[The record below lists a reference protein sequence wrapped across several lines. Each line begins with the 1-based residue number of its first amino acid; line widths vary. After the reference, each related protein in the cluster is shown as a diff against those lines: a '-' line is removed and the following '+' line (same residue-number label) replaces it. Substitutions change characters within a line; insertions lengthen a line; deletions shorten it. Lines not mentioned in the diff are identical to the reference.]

1 MAVIFN
7 SSILKNEFED
17 LYRKII
23 PKLNDCNNCGIL
35 KCTYCSR
42 FTVSCSLCR
51 KSRCKNC
58 VSFKKIVDLLFEKCS
73 KDQWDYVCNFLHDL
87 FRISWFTTCCFK
99 DLKWINSLIKNI
111 SFIVSND
118 PREDFKKNY
127 IRKND
132 YNKRTVHYLIGNRK
146 YKFYSSR

>member
-7 SSILKNEFED
+7 SSILRNEFED

-35 KCTYCSR
+35 KCTYGSR

-51 KSRCKNC
+51 KGRCKNC

-99 DLKWINSLIKNI
+99 D
-111 SFIVSND
+111 
-118 PREDFKKNY
+118 
-127 IRKND
+127 
-132 YNKRTVHYLIGNRK
+132 
-146 YKFYSSR
+146 